1 MPVVS
6 IIVLSL
12 LSIIT
17 LSACSSSSEEHA
29 ETLADSTSAA
39 AAAPLGFPDSVW
51 AEKGIPDP
59 NKHWQSED
67 FNITYAV
74 LKKEQ
79 RSGSGYLPRMTPEA
93 GAKTFARITS
103 FHNLDILEADSL
115 DPQQR
120 LLAGTELIM
129 PYTQIYMLYLN
140 KLERDQSYAPE
151 LIEMMASIL
160 HLEEEFMMVVREY
173 ISTVPVENRESE
185 QFQKGITQIEEGIT
199 QTVSG
204 VIGVLRDKDT
214 FTQAQLEKLANT
226 LRNTGS
232 ELLAN
237 LDKPYR
243 QELELEAARTIR
255 EINNPVIENALE
267 HLFPFVH
274 KVADTLSE

>member
-6 IIVLSL
+6 VIVLSFL
-12 LSIIT
+12 FVLT
-17 LSACSSSSEEHA
+17 FSACSPSSEESDA
-29 ETLADSTSAA
+29 LADSTSTT
-39 AAAPLGFPDSVW
+39 PLGFPDSVW

-67 FNITYAV
+67 FSTTFAV

-79 RSGSGYLPRMTPEA
+79 RSGSGFLPRMTPEA

-103 FHNLDILEADSL
+103 FHNLDILKADSL

-120 LLAGTELIM
+120 LMEGTELIM

-140 KLERDQSYAPE
+140 KLQNDGSYAPE

-160 HLEEEFMMVVREY
+160 HLEEEFMMVVREF

-185 QFQKGITQIEEGIT
+185 QFQKGITQIEEGVT

-204 VIGVLRDKDT
+204 VIRVLRDKDI
-214 FTQAQLEKLANT
+214 FTQAQLEMLANT

-237 LDKPYR
+237 LDKAYR
-243 QELELEAARTIR
+243 QELEIEAAKTIR
-255 EINNPVIENALE
+255 EINNPIIESALE